1 MTNGEP
7 RRLYKD
13 RDNAMI
19 AGIAAGIADYF
30 DLDPTLVRIAFV
42 LLAVF
47 GGSGLIIYLV
57 LLFVVPDKPANAA
70 TMEAPGAPI
79 EAPAPPELVEEP
91 ESAAVAE
98 DSGAEEA
105 PEAEA
110 MDDAGGPAEDLGS
123 DDLLRKAREDLEE

>member
-57 LLFVVPDKPANAA
+57 LLFVVPDKPAAAA
-70 TMEAPGAPI
+70 TVAEPVAPL
-79 EAPAPPELVEEP
+79 EAPAPPPVDEKPVEIADDPE
-91 ESAAVAE
+91 ESADAANE
-98 DSGAEEA
+98 DI
-105 PEAEA
+105 
-110 MDDAGGPAEDLGS
+110 DLGS
-123 DDLLRKAREDLEE
+123 EDLLREARDDLEG

>member
-57 LLFVVPDKPANAA
+57 LLFVVPDKPARAA
-70 TMEAPGAPI
+70 TVADPVV
-79 EAPAPPELVEEP
+79 EAPAPPATDETPVEIPGDPE
-91 ESAAVAE
+91 ESA
-98 DSGAEEA
+98 EA
-105 PEAEA
+105 AP
-110 MDDAGGPAEDLGS
+110 DDPDLGS
-123 DDLLRKAREDLEE
+123 EDLLREARDDLEG